1 MARSRW
7 KKVHNGQ
14 QMRSGFET
22 KIAAYL
28 DGKKIK
34 YGYETEKLKYTEPAT
49 NRTYK
54 PDFNLAHGIIIEA
67 KGRFTAADRRKMA
80 LVIEQN
86 PSLDIRLVFQRNN
99 PISKGSKT
107 TYVDWCNKRNIQC
120 HVSPDGSL
128 PPEWLKDV
136 RRKSKQTA
144 G

>member
-1 MARSRW
+1 
-7 KKVHNGQ
+7 
-14 QMRSGFET
+14 MRSGFET

-86 PSLDIRLVFQRNN
+86 PSLDIRLVFQRDN

-107 TYVDWCNKRNIQC
+107 LYSTWCGNRGIKY

-128 PPEWLKDV
+128 PIDWIKNGKT
-136 RRKSKQTA
+136 RKRKQDESTD
-144 G
+144 

>member
-7 KKVHNGQ
+7 KKVHNGT

-86 PSLDIRLVFQRNN
+86 PSLDIRLVFQRDN

-107 TYVDWCNKRNIQC
+107 LYSTWCDKRGIKY

-128 PPEWLKDV
+128 PLDWLKTTK
-136 RRKSKQTA
+136 RKQKKND
-144 G
+144 